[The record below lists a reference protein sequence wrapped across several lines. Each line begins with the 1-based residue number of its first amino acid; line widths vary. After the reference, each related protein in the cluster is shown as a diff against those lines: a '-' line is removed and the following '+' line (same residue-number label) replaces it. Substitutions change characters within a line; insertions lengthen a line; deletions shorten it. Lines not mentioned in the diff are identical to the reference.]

1 MRRRVVLALAW
12 ALPLAACTSSPN
24 PSYFTLSTI
33 PGTPSGRAPARI
45 ALRRIEVAQYLD
57 RNSIVRARIGTQV
70 EIAGSDL
77 WAEPLGSMLNRVLA
91 DELTQRLP
99 GSTVYS
105 TTGAI
110 TAAPLATVEINIQ
123 RLDADASGLV
133 HLLAQVAIERG
144 DGYAPL
150 ATRTFD
156 FTARPTGPGVGQ
168 LVAAMSEAVAQLADT
183 VAKLLRR

>member
-1 MRRRVVLALAW
+1 MRRRQALA
-12 ALPLAACTSSPN
+12 AAFAIPLGLAACASPN
-24 PSYFTLSTI
+24 PSYFTLSAI
-33 PGTPSGRAPARI
+33 PGPVRPGAPARI
-45 ALRRIEVAQYLD
+45 ALRRIDVAAYLD

-70 EIAGSDL
+70 DIADNEL

-91 DELTQRLP
+91 EALTQRLP
-99 GSTVYS
+99 GSTVYT

-110 TAAPLATVEINIQ
+110 TAPPQATVEVNVQ

-144 DGYAPL
+144 DGHVPV

-156 FTARPTGPGVGQ
+156 FTARPTGPHTDQ
-168 LVAAMSEAVAQLADT
+168 LVAAMNMAVAQLANT
-183 VAKLLRR
+183 IAALL